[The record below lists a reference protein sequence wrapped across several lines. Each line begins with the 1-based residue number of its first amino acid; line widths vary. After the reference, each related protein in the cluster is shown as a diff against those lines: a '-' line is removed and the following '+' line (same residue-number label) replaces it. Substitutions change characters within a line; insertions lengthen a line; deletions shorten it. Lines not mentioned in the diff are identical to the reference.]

1 MLQWQ
6 PILWANSTGN
16 TQHDIRKGG
25 AAGIRYTT
33 AIAMHGADKQIA
45 SLDGR
50 RRTRQLNN

>member
-6 PILWANSTGN
+6 PILWAKSTGN